1 MLKANDKKWI
11 VLLTGT
17 IRQDPT
23 ALAACIAPQ
32 VREKQYQ
39 RTLEALAKSRT
50 GVERVV
56 FCENSDAGL
65 KSFEY
70 LFDLYQEKQRVLE
83 IYKVPMPD
91 KQVFMGKGWGEGII
105 IKWVLENVRS
115 FKEYSGFIKI
125 TGRYQV
131 LNLKRI
137 IEIIQRYLQTN
148 PGLKFVCQHPIN
160 ERKPS
165 VYTDLFWSD
174 REFYIKNLLDV
185 YKEVDDN
192 NGVYLEHI
200 MARHLLRLCNSNEI
214 GILPIPLIV
223 RGTRGSSG
231 RPYWSTLQI
240 IKKHIKQTLLPLPPM
255 RRLIRDLPAN

>member
-1 MLKANDKKWI
+1 MHKAKDKKWI

-17 IRQDPT
+17 IIQDPK
-23 ALAACIAPQ
+23 ALAVWIAPEI
-32 VREKQYQ
+32 REKQYQ
-39 RTLEALAKSRT
+39 RSLEYLAKSKT
-50 GVERVV
+50 GVKKVV
-56 FCENSDAGL
+56 FCENSEASL

-70 LFDLYQEKQRVLE
+70 LFSLYREKQLILE

-105 IKWVLENVRS
+105 IKKALENVGS

-125 TGRYQV
+125 TGRCQV

-148 PGLKFVCQHPIN
+148 PDLKFVCQHFIN

-165 VYTDLFWSD
+165 MYTDLFWSD
-174 REFYIKNLLDV
+174 REFYMENLLNV

-192 NGVYLEHI
+192 NGVYLEHVI
-200 MARHLLRLCNSNEI
+200 AQRLLNVCARNKV
-214 GILPIPLIV
+214 GILPIPLIL
-223 RGTRGSSG
+223 RGIMGSNG
-231 RPYWSTLQI
+231 RPYLTTLQI

-255 RRLIRDLPAN
+255 RRLVRNLPAN